1 LKKNKITKKMTF
13 GELLNMFP
21 ESSGVLVKSGM
32 HCIGCPMAM
41 AETIEDGARVH
52 GINPDDLIRKLNT
65 ELNEKMNQKKN
76 EK

>member
-1 LKKNKITKKMTF
+1 MTF

-41 AETIEDGARVH
+41 AESLENGARVH
-52 GINPDDLIRKLNT
+52 GINPNDLVRKLNN
-65 ELNEKMNQKKN
+65 ELNEKMGKKKN

>member
-1 LKKNKITKKMTF
+1 MTF

-21 ESSGVLVKSGM
+21 ESFGVLVKSGM

-52 GINPDDLIRKLNT
+52 GINPNDLVRKLNN
-65 ELNEKMNQKKN
+65 ELNEKMGKKKN

>member
-1 LKKNKITKKMTF
+1 MTF

-52 GINPDDLIRKLNT
+52 GINPNDLVRKLNN
-65 ELNEKMNQKKN
+65 ELNEKMGKKKN